1 MFLKWLNKTTLFLIN
16 YIVFKKVREILF
28 LLSDCVQKIKGEV
41 ALRKEIKLNA
51 AYLDVLYLTTPKTVT
66 QTVDIL
72 VTDFIL
78 FFRIPIKL
86 FI

>member
-1 MFLKWLNKTTLFLIN
+1 MFLIN
-16 YIVFKKVREILF
+16 YIVFKKIREILF

-86 FI
+86 FIQTIW

>member
-1 MFLKWLNKTTLFLIN
+1 M
-16 YIVFKKVREILF
+16 
-28 LLSDCVQKIKGEV
+28 
-41 ALRKEIKLNA
+41 ALRKEMKLNA
-51 AYLDVLYLTTPKTVT
+51 AYLDVLYLTTAKTVT

-78 FFRIPIKL
+78 FFHIPIKL

>member
-1 MFLKWLNKTTLFLIN
+1 MFLIN

-41 ALRKEIKLNA
+41 ALRKEMKLNA
-51 AYLDVLYLTTPKTVT
+51 AYLDVLYLTTAKTVT

-78 FFRIPIKL
+78 FFHIPIKL